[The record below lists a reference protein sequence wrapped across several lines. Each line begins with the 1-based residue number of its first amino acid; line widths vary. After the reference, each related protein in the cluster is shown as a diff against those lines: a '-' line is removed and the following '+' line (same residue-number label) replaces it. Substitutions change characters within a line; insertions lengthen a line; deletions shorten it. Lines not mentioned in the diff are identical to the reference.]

1 MADEH
6 RTTPFTEKLSWLM
19 AVVAAL
25 GGTYVILDPV
35 ITFTL
40 PWAEVKLGGDGFSEQ
55 LKGAVVALILI
66 EGWKAVKEFWLGAS
80 KQGQDQ
86 AQAMSRMA
94 ENAPA
99 VAAAVVANAAP
110 VPNGQPAV
118 TPNVEAAHDGI
129 VPAAEV
135 APKDK
140 P

>member
-1 MADEH
+1 MEE
-6 RTTPFTEKLSWLM
+6 RRSTPFTEKLSWLM

-35 ITFTL
+35 VTFTL
-40 PWAEVKLGGDGFSEQ
+40 PWAEVKLGGEGFSEQ

-99 VAAAVVANAAP
+99 VAAAVVANAT
-110 VPNGQPAV
+110 PAQSPISASTV
-118 TPNVEAAHDGI
+118 NVDADTANI
-129 VPAAEV
+129 T

>member
-1 MADEH
+1 MPEDR

-35 ITFTL
+35 VTFSL
-40 PWAEVKLGGDGFSEQ
+40 SWVEVKLGGEGFSEQ

-66 EGWKAVKEFWLGAS
+66 EGWKAVKEFWLGSS
-80 KQGQDQ
+80 KQGQET
-86 AQAMSRMA
+86 AQAMNRIA
-94 ENAPA
+94 ENAPI
-99 VAAAVVANAAP
+99 VAANVVANASPSQSPISAAT
-110 VPNGQPAV
+110 V
-118 TPNVEAAHDGI
+118 NVEADTANI
-129 VPAAEV
+129 S